1 MNPYL
6 GHFDW
11 DILYM
16 TCFGVGFVLSVVGFI
31 SGFIHWHI
39 GDFRFGHLHSLKASA
54 GGRGGPIA
62 PVNGFTIVAFL
73 CWFGGTGYL
82 LAHGRMAGALV
93 LSLSLL
99 SGLVGAGLVFWFFA
113 KVMLP
118 RERSLEPSDT
128 PIIGV
133 LGRVSSPVP
142 AGGVGE
148 MLYSQ
153 GGARRSIPIAAED
166 GVAIG
171 RNAEVVVLRYARGIA
186 YVRRWDEMQ
195 QILLGD
201 APASLTTDLG
211 KEPGSGSGG
220 GLGGGLG
227 TEPRGSDRP

>member
-166 GVAIG
+166 GCGDWAQCGGRGAAVCARDRVCAALGRDAADPAGGCTGVVDYRSGQGAWKWIG
-171 RNAEVVVLRYARGIA
+171 RRAG
-186 YVRRWDEMQ
+186 RR
-195 QILLGD
+195 IGD
-201 APASLTTDLG
+201 GASG
-211 KEPGSGSGG
+211 K
-220 GLGGGLG
+220 
-227 TEPRGSDRP
+227 

>member
-6 GHFDW
+6 GHFNW

-16 TCFGVGFVLSVVGFI
+16 TCFGVGFVLSVIGFI

-39 GDFRFGHLHSLKASA
+39 GDFRFGHLHALKASS
-54 GGRGGPIA
+54 GGHGGQIS
-62 PVNGFTIVAFL
+62 PVNGFTLVAFL
-73 CWFGGTGYL
+73 CWFGGVGYL
-82 LAHGRMAGALV
+82 LAHGIFGRVAGPVV
-93 LSLSLL
+93 LGFAVL
-99 SGLVGAGLVFWFFA
+99 SGLMGAGLVFWFFA

-118 RERSLEPSDT
+118 RERSLEPADT

-133 LGRVSSPVP
+133 LGRVSAAIP

-201 APASLTTDLG
+201 APTSLTTDLG
-211 KEPGSGSGG
+211 KDPGGG
-220 GLGGGLG
+220 GLGV
-227 TEPRGSDRP
+227 EPAGE